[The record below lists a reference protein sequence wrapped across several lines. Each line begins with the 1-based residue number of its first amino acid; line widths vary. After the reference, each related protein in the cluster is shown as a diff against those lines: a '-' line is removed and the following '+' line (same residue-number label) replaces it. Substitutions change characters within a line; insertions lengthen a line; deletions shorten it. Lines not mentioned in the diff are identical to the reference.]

1 MEQVQSPQQRAAASS
16 VSPNHFELKGRD
28 IRVSFSET
36 SFTGEPLMQYRD
48 RQYQVNA
55 RGDEI
60 RQVDVGIGKLVT
72 IVLQSNAADAESI
85 QFSVLIP
92 HALLTGADRRVRINT
107 LGITTRVPG
116 FGTRQVCVTWSPVS
130 QPMNSTSSAACTTW
144 LAGGAE

>member
-1 MEQVQSPQQRAAASS
+1 MEQVQHTQQRAD
-16 VSPNHFELKGRD
+16 VSPNHFELKGKD

-48 RQYQVNA
+48 RQRQVNA

-92 HALLTGADRRVRINT
+92 HTLLTGADRSVSIKT
-107 LGITTRVPG
+107 LGITTRGPG
-116 FGTRQVCVTWSPVS
+116 FIAPTTRQFETYAEVRLTGEGTFVVS
-130 QPMNSTSSAACTTW
+130 
-144 LAGGAE
+144 